1 MKIYLDGANVVIYE
15 RASTVI
21 PAVVPAA
28 ATDYDIVGP
37 TGQETIV
44 VKDTNT
50 DTIYSDTWD
59 NIENQAGSTFVD
71 LASVTAYLDAFV
83 GSTGGGTPTTG
94 GVETWSY
101 RNSDYVSS
109 SNRLTLSHNNFSVIN
124 ISNNVTLLSKTTAT
138 TPHDGTKF
146 LFTEGDVI
154 LVKVALKIDSN
165 VSDNLLMLRLKARD
179 GNFSITQATIDTNVQ
194 QFGQV
199 LNCEF
204 APIVITAALASGGFD
219 INILDYVSTADSFV
233 YNMKFTILNLGQ
245 NV

>member
-1 MKIYLDGANVVIYE
+1 MKVYLSGTNVVIE
-15 RASTVI
+15 GGILVT
-21 PAVVPAA
+21 PATFPAPQS
-28 ATDYDIVGP
+28 DYTITGP
-37 TGQETIV
+37 SGSETILIE
-44 VKDTNT
+44 DLSTGAF
-50 DTIYSDTWD
+50 YSALWSDLQ
-59 NIENQAGSTFVD
+59 NQAGATFVD
-71 LASVTAYLDAFV
+71 LASVTTYLNDFIGV
-83 GSTGGGTPTTG
+83 TGGGTPTAG

-124 ISNNVTLLSKTTAT
+124 ISNNVTLLSKTAAT
-138 TPHDGTKF
+138 SPHDGTKF

-154 LVKVALKIDSN
+154 IVKVVLKIDSN

-179 GNFSITQATIDTNVQ
+179 GNFSITQATVDTNVQ
-194 QFGQV
+194 EFGQV

-204 APIVITAALASGGFD
+204 SPFIITSTLASGGFD